1 MHYGRKKSM
10 TTKLVTPVKVYHVKD
25 TSISDILKEAVA
37 NANLRS
43 KERIFIKPNLSHPEY
58 LPGVVTDPELTS
70 ELIGLLRNQ
79 SSEVIVGESN
89 GFNYPCWTAFN
100 KTGMKKAVE
109 KAGGTVINLSED
121 KIVKVTLGNGTLVK
135 RLFLPKTL
143 MDANAVID
151 LPLMKTH
158 EFMAYSGAIKNLFGC
173 IPSNKRIYLHP
184 YLPEVFYHL
193 YTLFKPA
200 LTIMDARTGIEGNG
214 PTKGKPVKMDLMLTS
229 TNALSLDIVAAKI
242 MKLSWK
248 DTYLNYIARK
258 TGLQEINIKEEG
270 VPVSTV
276 ARRFEPPRIDL
287 PVKAQIIIYQHEY
300 LTKMLFCSLDIV
312 RLFQKVTM
320 TYRGKPPKEHN

>member
-1 MHYGRKKSM
+1 M
-10 TTKLVTPVKVYHVKD
+10 TTKTVTPVKVYSAKD
-25 TSISDILKEAVA
+25 TSINDVLKEAVA
-37 NANLRS
+37 NANLQG
-43 KERIFIKPNLSHPEY
+43 KKQIFIKPNLSHPEY

-70 ELIGLLRNQ
+70 QLIGLLRNKN
-79 SSEVIVGESN
+79 SEVIIAVGESN

-121 KIVKVTLGNGTLVK
+121 KIVEVNFGNKTSVK
-135 RLFLPKTL
+135 RLFLPKTIL
-143 MDANAVID
+143 NADAVID

-214 PTKGKPVKMDLMLTS
+214 PTKGKPVKMNLLLTS
-229 TNALSLDIVAAKI
+229 VDALALDIVATKI
-242 MKLSWK
+242 MKLNWEN
-248 DTYLNYIARK
+248 TYLNYIARK
-258 TGLQEINIKEEG
+258 TGLLEINIKEEG
-270 VPVSTV
+270 VPVPTV
-276 ARRFEPPRIDL
+276 ARRFESPCIDL

-300 LTKMLFCSLDIV
+300 LTKLLFCSLDIV
-312 RLFQKVTM
+312 QLFQKITM
-320 TYRGKPPKEHN
+320 TYRGKPVKEQN